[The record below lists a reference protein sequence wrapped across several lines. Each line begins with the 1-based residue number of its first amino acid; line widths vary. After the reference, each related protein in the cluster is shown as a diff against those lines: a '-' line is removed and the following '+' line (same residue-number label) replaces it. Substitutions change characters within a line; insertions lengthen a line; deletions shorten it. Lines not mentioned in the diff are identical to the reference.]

1 MKNALSA
8 EEPDP
13 DIDGVVDPEALRA
26 YVKDLLSQVRNQSTH
41 PTVLNGESVDQ
52 ILKDTEKYKKECQ
65 QAEKKLSDLRVQ
77 KEVQKR
83 ARERVGGADSRHA
96 F

>member
-1 MKNALSA
+1 M
-8 EEPDP
+8 
-13 DIDGVVDPEALRA
+13 
-26 YVKDLLSQVRNQSTH
+26 
-41 PTVLNGESVDQ
+41 LNGESVDQ

-65 QAEKKLSDLRVQ
+65 QAEKKFSDLRVQ

-83 ARERVGGADSRHA
+83 ALDRVGGAASRQA

>member
-1 MKNALSA
+1 M
-8 EEPDP
+8 
-13 DIDGVVDPEALRA
+13 
-26 YVKDLLSQVRNQSTH
+26 
-41 PTVLNGESVDQ
+41 LNGESVDQ

-83 ARERVGGADSRHA
+83 ALERVGGADSRHA